1 MLGWPGLPGNIH
13 HESWDRR
20 LSFALQLFAK
30 MPNEVRPTAP
40 KTVLKSFCSIFINF
54 RWFDKVRV
62 AMILF
67 SIRHTWIY
75 GPNTLLRSLTPSITF
90 GTGPEN
96 YTWSPPPAMWGD
108 EDAKAEARRMIKQF
122 EVEKRSAASQQTVVE
137 REDSSQPP
145 FIVGTPEEQISLT
158 AFPAP
163 FN

>member
-1 MLGWPGLPGNIH
+1 
-13 HESWDRR
+13 
-20 LSFALQLFAK
+20 
-30 MPNEVRPTAP
+30 
-40 KTVLKSFCSIFINF
+40 
-54 RWFDKVRV
+54 
-62 AMILF
+62 MILF

-90 GTGPEN
+90 GTGPED
-96 YTWSPPPAMWGD
+96 YTWSPPPTMWGD

-145 FIVGTPEEQISLT
+145 FIVTPEEEISLT